1 MGKWMVA
8 MLLVVACAAPMRAQ
22 NNRHNNDVALDW
34 PLPWRAGVALT
45 YDETSESSKRK
56 GDKVERTT
64 ASATTRVSIVRADE
78 TGFLQRW
85 QWREGSFRFDNTD
98 PAEQAVIGSLMAAL
112 KDVPL
117 DVRLDRDGA
126 FLSIANI
133 DRFQPVMRELLGKA
147 VREAAAGRAKQASTG
162 EEEVANASAL
172 AAMLDTLTSEA
183 FVSAMLSK
191 QPQAFNFMGAGGL
204 LVNQLVEYEDEGPNP
219 IGGAPFPMLGT
230 ILVSH
235 VADAPGFVEARWTV
249 KLHPVKSV
257 PVIADTVGKL
267 FGDTLP
273 AGTDA
278 AVRKALPKT
287 IDIGT
292 DTTYLIETATGIVHR
307 MVRVERKN
315 IADQQETET
324 TTLRLR
330 QPGSSG

>member
-8 MLLVVACAAPMRAQ
+8 ALLLLACAAPAAQ

-56 GDKVERTT
+56 GDKVERSS
-64 ASATTRVSIVRADE
+64 ASVTTRVSIVRADE
-78 TGFLQRW
+78 EGFLQRW
-85 QWREGSFRFDNTD
+85 QWSEGHYRFDNTD
-98 PAEQAVIGSLMAAL
+98 PAEQAVVRSLAAAF

-117 DVRLDRDGA
+117 DVRLDREGA

-133 DRFQPVMRELLGKA
+133 GQFQPAMRELLGKTM
-147 VREAAAGRAKQASTG
+147 REAAAGRATQADM
-162 EEEVANASAL
+162 EEKAAIERGL
-172 AAMLDTLTSEA
+172 AAMLNTITSEA

-204 LVNQLVEYEDEGPNP
+204 VVDQQVEYEDEGQNP
-219 IGGAPFPMLGT
+219 TGGAPFPMLGT

-235 VADAPGFVEARWTV
+235 AADAPGFVEAHWTV

-257 PVIADTVGKL
+257 PVIADSVGKL
-267 FGDTLP
+267 FGDALP
-273 AGTDA
+273 AGADA
-278 AVRKALPKT
+278 AMRKALPKT

-307 MVRVERKN
+307 MVRIERKN
-315 IADQQETET
+315 IGDRQETET
-324 TTLRLR
+324 STLRLR
-330 QPGSSG
+330 QPRPAAE

>member
-1 MGKWMVA
+1 MGKWMAAV
-8 MLLVVACAAPMRAQ
+8 LLAVACAAPLQAQ
-22 NNRHNNDVALDW
+22 NNRHNNDIALDW
-34 PLPWRAGVALT
+34 PLPWRAGVVLT

-56 GDKVERTT
+56 GDKVERS
-64 ASATTRVSIVRADE
+64 SATVTTRVSIVRADE

-85 QWREGSFRFDNTD
+85 QWSDGSYRFDDTD
-98 PAEQAVIGSLMAAL
+98 PAEQAMVRSLAAAF

-117 DVRLDRDGA
+117 DVRLDREGA

-133 DRFQPVMRELLGKA
+133 GQFQPAMRELLGKA
-147 VREAAAGRAKQASTG
+147 VREAAAGRVAQ
-162 EEEVANASAL
+162 ANAEEKAATERGL
-172 AAMLDTLTSEA
+172 AAMLDTITGEA

-204 LVNQLVEYEDEGPNP
+204 VVDQLVEYEDEGQNP

-235 VADAPGFVEARWTV
+235 AADAPGFVEAHWTV

-257 PVIADTVGKL
+257 PVIADTVAKL
-267 FGDTLP
+267 FGDALP

-307 MVRVERKN
+307 MVRIERKN
-315 IADQQETET
+315 IADRQETET

-330 QPGSSG
+330 PPGPAAE